1 VTDKSNSHTN
11 SNTFQNLFQEHSNY
25 FSSGNTRNVQSRIKN
40 LKLLRSAILT
50 HEDEISEALNKDL
63 GKSKFEAYATE
74 TGFVLEE
81 IRYHISHLKKWAK
94 PHRSATP
101 ITNFPASSY
110 TVSEPLGTVLIISP
124 WNYPFQL
131 MIAPLIGAISAGNT
145 AILKPSEISA
155 STSKI
160 IEKII
165 NNTFDIGFVHV
176 VEGDAS
182 VTQSLLKLSFDH
194 IFFTGSPRVGK
205 IIMQEAAKQLIPV
218 TLELGGKSPCIVD
231 DEANIKLAAKR
242 IAWGKF
248 LNAGQT
254 CIAPDYLLV
263 NSKVKDQLLLELTK
277 VIKEFFGINAALSTD
292 YPRIISKAN
301 IERLAVLLE
310 DSDIYYGGS
319 YDKEIKYFEPTIVDN
334 VTLDMPIMKQEIFGP
349 IIPVLTYDEISE
361 VINLV
366 NSMPKPLA
374 LYFFSN
380 CRRKQREIVENISAG
395 GVTINDTVMHIAS
408 NKLPF
413 GGVGNSG
420 IGSYHGRFSF
430 DTFSN
435 QKPVVYKGTW
445 LDIPIRYAPYGNK
458 LKILKWLMR

>member
-1 VTDKSNSHTN
+1 MNNDSSTYESLFTKHT
-11 SNTFQNLFQEHSNY
+11 SY
-25 FSSGNTRNVQSRIKN
+25 FLSGKTRDVKTRISN
-40 LKLLRSAILT
+40 LKLLKSAILS
-50 HEDEISEALNKDL
+50 HENEISDALFRDL
-63 GKSKFEAYATE
+63 GKSKFETYATE

-81 IRYHISHLKKWAK
+81 IRYHISHLKRWAK
-94 PHRSATP
+94 PQKSCTP

-131 MIAPLIGAISAGNT
+131 LIAPLIGAISAGNT
-145 AILKPSEISA
+145 AILKPSEIS
-155 STSKI
+155 SNTSKI
-160 IEKII
+160 LKKII
-165 NNTFDIGFVHV
+165 NTTFDSDYIHIL
-176 VEGDAS
+176 EGDAK

-194 IFFTGSPRVGK
+194 IFFTGSPHVGR
-205 IIMQEAAKQLIPV
+205 IIMQEAAKKLIPV
-218 TLELGGKSPCIVD
+218 TLELGGKSPCIIDSEV
-231 DEANIKLAAKR
+231 NIKLAAKR
-242 IAWGKF
+242 ITWGKF

-254 CIAPDYLLV
+254 CIAPDYILV
-263 NSKVKDQLLLELTK
+263 NSKVKKEFLNELRN
-277 VIKEFFGINAALSTD
+277 VIVEFFGKEASKSPD
-292 YPRIISKAN
+292 YPRIISEAN
-301 IERLAVLLE
+301 IERLSVLTE
-310 DSDIYYGGS
+310 NTDIYYGGNYS
-319 YDKEIKYFEPTIVDN
+319 KVDRYFEPTIVDN
-334 VTLDMPIMKQEIFGP
+334 VKLEMPIMKQEIFGP
-349 IIPVLTYDEISE
+349 ILPIITFNDISE
-361 VINLV
+361 VIDIV

-374 LYFFSN
+374 LYFFSKSKRN
-380 CRRKQREIVENISAG
+380 QKKIVDNISAG

-435 QKPVVYKGTW
+435 KKPVVYKGTW

>member
-1 VTDKSNSHTN
+1 MSTN
-11 SNTFQNLFQEHSNY
+11 NKPHSNPNTCESLFNKQTRY
-25 FSSGNTRNVQSRIKN
+25 FSSGQTRDVQARIKN
-40 LKLLRSAILT
+40 LKHLRATILT
-50 HEDEISEALNKDL
+50 HEEEISKALHNDL
-63 GKSKFEAYATE
+63 GKSEFEAYATE

-81 IRYHISHLKKWAK
+81 IRYHIKHLKKWAK
-94 PHRSATP
+94 PHRSPTP
-101 ITNFPASSY
+101 ITNFPATSY

-131 MIAPLIGAISAGNT
+131 LMAPLIGAVSAGNT

-155 STSKI
+155 STSRILK
-160 IEKII
+160 KII
-165 NNTFDIGFVHV
+165 NTTFDSGFIHV
-176 VEGDAS
+176 IEGDAE
-182 VTQSLLKLSFDH
+182 VTQSLLKMSFDH
-194 IFFTGSPRVGK
+194 IFFTGSPRVGR
-205 IIMQEAAKQLIPV
+205 IIMQEAAKKLIPV

-231 DEANIKLAAKR
+231 NEVNLKLAAKR

-263 NSKVKDQLLLELTK
+263 NSKIKDKFLKELK
-277 VIKEFFGINAALSTD
+277 NAIMGFFGKDASNSPD

-301 IERLAVLLE
+301 VERLAVLLKGV
-310 DSDIYYGGS
+310 DIYCGGNHNV
-319 YDKEIKYFEPTIVDN
+319 EGKYFEPTIVDN
-334 VTLDMPIMKQEIFGP
+334 ANLDMPIMEQEIFGP
-349 IIPVLTYDEISE
+349 ILPVITYDEISE
-361 VINLV
+361 VVAIV

-374 LYFFSN
+374 LYFFSKN
-380 CRRKQREIVENISAG
+380 KRKQKEIVENISAG
-395 GVTINDTVMHIAS
+395 GMTINDTVMHIAS

-420 IGSYHGRFSF
+420 MGSYHGRFSF
-430 DTFSN
+430 LTFSN

-458 LKILKWLMR
+458 LRILKWLMR

>member
-1 VTDKSNSHTN
+1 MNNESSTYESLFSQHT
-11 SNTFQNLFQEHSNY
+11 SY
-25 FSSGNTRNVQSRIKN
+25 FSSGKTRDVKTRINN
-40 LKLLRSAILT
+40 LKLLRSAIHN
-50 HEDEISEALNKDL
+50 HENEISEALYSDL

-81 IRYHISHLKKWAK
+81 IRYHINHLKLWTK
-94 PHRSATP
+94 PQKSCTP

-131 MIAPLIGAISAGNT
+131 LIAPLIGAISAGNT
-145 AILKPSEISA
+145 AILKPSEIS
-155 STSKI
+155 SNTSKI
-160 IEKII
+160 LKKLI
-165 NNTFDIGFVHV
+165 NSTFDSDYIHV
-176 VEGDAS
+176 FEGDAK
-182 VTQSLLKLSFDH
+182 VTQSLLKLDFDH

-205 IIMQEAAKQLIPV
+205 IIMKEAAKKLIPV
-218 TLELGGKSPCIVD
+218 TLELGGKSPCIIDSEV
-231 DEANIKLAAKR
+231 NIKIAAKR

-254 CIAPDYLLV
+254 CIAPDYILV
-263 NSKVKDQLLLELTK
+263 NSKVKEEFLNELK
-277 VIKEFFGINAALSTD
+277 NVIIEFFGKEASKSPD
-292 YPRIISKAN
+292 YPRIISEAN
-301 IERLAVLLE
+301 IERLSVLTE
-310 DSDIYYGGS
+310 NTDIYYGGNYS
-319 YDKEIKYFEPTIVDN
+319 KSDRYFEPTIVNN
-334 VTLDMPIMKQEIFGP
+334 VKLEMPIMQQEIFGP
-349 IIPVLTYDEISE
+349 ILPIITYNEISE
-361 VINLV
+361 VIDIV

-374 LYFFSN
+374 LYFFSKCKRN
-380 CRRKQREIVENISAG
+380 QKRIVENISAG

-435 QKPVVYKGTW
+435 KKPVVYKETW